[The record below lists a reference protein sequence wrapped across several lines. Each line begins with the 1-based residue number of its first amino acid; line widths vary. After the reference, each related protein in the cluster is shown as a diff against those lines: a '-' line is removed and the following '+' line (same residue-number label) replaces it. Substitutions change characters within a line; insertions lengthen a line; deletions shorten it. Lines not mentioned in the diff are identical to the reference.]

1 MKLNRN
7 DNKAKYEAAMKLFQE
22 SNENYRKHRE
32 SLQNQVTDSQRLD
45 ALENAVAESLDILKN
60 LVVGDNNV

>member
-7 DNKAKYEAAMKLFQE
+7 DNKAKCEAAMKLFQE
-22 SNENYRKHRE
+22 SNENYRKYRE

-45 ALENAVAESLDILKN
+45 ALENAVADLMILTIKEEN
-60 LVVGDNNV
+60 Q